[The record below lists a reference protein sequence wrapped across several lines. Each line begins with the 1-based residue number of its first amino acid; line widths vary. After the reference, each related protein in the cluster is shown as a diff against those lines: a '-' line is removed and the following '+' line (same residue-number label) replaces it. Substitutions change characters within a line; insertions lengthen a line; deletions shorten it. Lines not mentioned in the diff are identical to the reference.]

1 MRMSSWRK
9 WLFILI
15 VVTLVVMTIV
25 FWGSVIGAV
34 CVYTLIQSFMV
45 FLFNRYARNELARL
59 FQQDG
64 KHVQGWR

>member
-1 MRMSSWRK
+1 MSSWRK

-64 KHVQGWR
+64 KNVQGWR